1 MKTNHWKY
9 EIVSKNPIAYLW
21 HWEGDIK
28 KVRIV
33 NCDFDKRVDMVCE
46 DTGEEFSYKW
56 GYVYNTYEDAALNRD
71 FDYDA
76 YVEGNISL
84 ETPDCIDPWKMLLSN
99 KDYASYKKVKR
110 KQYHSAN
117 EWFVAT
123 DDDSYSTS
131 KKFPSFKKA
140 GRYFDQLKHEDFEFI
155 GLGENNYLD
164 CNLLEWDRDNDQLW
178 TIDHGRKKNHNG
190 AKYRMI
196 KSRYLGKNP
205 TYKEWRK

>member
-1 MKTNHWKY
+1 M
-9 EIVSKNPIAYLW
+9 
-21 HWEGDIK
+21 IK

-33 NCDFDKRVDMVCE
+33 GCDFDKRVDMVCVE
-46 DTGEEFSYKW
+46 TGEEFEYKW
-56 GYVYNTYEDAALNRD
+56 GYVYNTHRDAVLNRD
-71 FDYDA
+71 FDYDTYA
-76 YVEGNISL
+76 EGSVPLN
-84 ETPDCIDPWKMLLSN
+84 TPSCINPWKMLLSN
-99 KDYASYKKVKR
+99 KDYALYTKVKR
-110 KQYHSAN
+110 KQANSAN

-131 KKFPSFKKA
+131 KKFSSFKKA

-178 TIDHGRKKNHNG
+178 TIDHGKKKNHHG